1 MIKLVIF
8 DLDGTLVNSIDDL
21 ADAANAALK
30 ENGFPERSTDEI
42 RRFVG
47 NGAAEL
53 LRRALPEGAY
63 NAETAAKMRNSF
75 DLAYRKGFAVKT
87 KPYKGIPELLDELKR
102 RGILLAVASNKPD
115 EFTKAIVSHFFGDMF
130 DAVQGQTDAI
140 PKKPDPTVALE
151 IMRKLNVSKENT
163 AFAGDS
169 DVDIH
174 TAANSGVV
182 SIGCSWGFRPAETLR
197 KAGADHIIDSP
208 QEMAELNI
216 FPVSGVKY

>member
-1 MIKLVIF
+1 M
-8 DLDGTLVNSIDDL
+8 
-21 ADAANAALK
+21 
-30 ENGFPERSTDEI
+30 
-42 RRFVG
+42 G

-53 LRRALPEGAY
+53 LRKALPEGAY
-63 NAETAAKMRNSF
+63 NAETAAKMRSSF

-87 KPYKGIPELLDELKR
+87 KPYEGIPELLDELKR
-102 RGILLAVASNKPD
+102 RGVLLAVASNKPD

-130 DAVQGQTDAI
+130 DAVQGQTDTI

-151 IMRKLNVSKENT
+151 IMRNLNVSKKNT

-182 SIGCSWGFRPAETLR
+182 SIGCSWGFRSVETLR
-197 KAGADHIIDSP
+197 EAGADHIINSP
-208 QEMAELNI
+208 SEMAELNI
-216 FPVSGVKY
+216 FPVSGVKLL

>member
-21 ADAANAALK
+21 ADAANAALI
-30 ENGFPERSTDEI
+30 ENGFPARSIDEI
-42 RRFVG
+42 RQFVG

-53 LRRALPEGAY
+53 LRRALPDGEY
-63 NAETAAKMRNSF
+63 NAETAAKMRTGF
-75 DLAYRKGFAVKT
+75 DAAYRKGFAVKT
-87 KPYKGIPELLDELKR
+87 KPYKGIPELLDELKH
-102 RGILLAVASNKPD
+102 RGVLLAVASNKPD

-130 DAVQGQTDAI
+130 DAVQGQTDTI

-151 IMRKLNVSKENT
+151 IMRKLNIPKEFT

-182 SIGCSWGFRPAETLR
+182 SIGCSWGFRSVETLR
-197 KAGADHIIDSP
+197 EAGADFIINNPS
-208 QEMAELNI
+208 EMAELNI
-216 FPVSGVKY
+216 FPVSGVK